1 MIDHWSSQPLVQ
13 LYEPIPLTDKWGHGY
28 IQRMPYTQ
36 TPAPNGNNKCII
48 TLFQMRQS
56 LASQDGV
63 VWFGPYH

>member
-13 LYEPIPLTDKWGHGY
+13 LYEPITLTDKWGHGY